1 MINYFYME
9 DIIYQKV
16 LNLKEALSNNKDIQ
30 LLEKLEK
37 EMLDNDQ
44 FKILAYRLDMSS
56 LKYNDS
62 LKHNENKETQKKLYN
77 QMMDDYHNLH
87 NLTIVKQYDEQYLKV
102 KKIYQEINK
111 NIFDDFKQGLNFK

>member
-1 MINYFYME
+1 MLNYFCME

-30 LLEKLEK
+30 LLAKLEK

-77 QMMDDYHNLH
+77 QMMGDYHNLH

>member
-1 MINYFYME
+1 ME

-87 NLTIVKQYDEQYLKV
+87 NLAIVKQYDEQYLKV

>member
-1 MINYFYME
+1 MLNYFCMD

-16 LNLKEALSNNKDIQ
+16 LSLKEALSNNKDIQ
-30 LLEKLEK
+30 LLDKLEK
-37 EMLDNDQ
+37 EMLADDQ

-62 LKHNENKETQKKLYN
+62 LKHNENKETQNKLYN

-87 NLTIVKQYDEQYLKV
+87 NLAIVKQYDEQYLKV